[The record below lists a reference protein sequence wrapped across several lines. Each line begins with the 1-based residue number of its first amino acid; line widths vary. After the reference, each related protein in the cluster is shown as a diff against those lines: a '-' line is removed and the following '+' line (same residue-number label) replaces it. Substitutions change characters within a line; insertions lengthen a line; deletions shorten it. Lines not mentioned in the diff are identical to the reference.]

1 MWFDINWLAVLVAI
15 VVYQGLGALWY
26 GPLMGKAWMKAV
38 GKTAEELQ
46 GGGGILYLYA
56 IINGAIA
63 VIVLANVLQAFAP
76 ASLIAALGITLVVW
90 LGFTAAP
97 ALTNGLFAGR
107 RRDLWM
113 IDSAYH
119 LLAMLLAT
127 VVLMLF

>member
-1 MWFDINWLAVLVAI
+1 MWFDINWLAVLIAI

-46 GGGGILYLYA
+46 GGGGIMYLYA
-56 IINGAIA
+56 IINGAIT

-76 ASLIAALGITLVVW
+76 ASLVAALGVTLVMW
-90 LGFTAAP
+90 LGFTAATS
-97 ALTNGLFAGR
+97 LTNGLFAGR
-107 RRDLWM
+107 GRDLWM
-113 IDSAYH
+113 IDSTYH

-127 VVLMLF
+127 VVLTLL